1 MSQKRASQ
9 NVMESKYHS
18 VTVRLEICVKML
30 IFKVDVQ
37 FVHLESKCSR
47 VKLLQGK
54 MSLWMF
60 QVGLNVTVD
69 ETWVDVKAPELHS
82 PYSKFGG
89 SSSI

>member
-1 MSQKRASQ
+1 MSQKRAGQ

-18 VTVRLEICVKML
+18 VTARLE
-30 IFKVDVQ
+30 Q
-37 FVHLESKCSR
+37 SVHLETKCSR
-47 VKLLQGK
+47 VKLSQGK

-69 ETWVDVKAPELHS
+69 ETWADVKAPELHS

-89 SSSI
+89 SSFFVS